1 MMTYWRRNPALKF
14 KRNDLRKFAY
24 LLREDSQTGE
34 TWCYDRVN
42 NGRGVKD
49 KQLGVANRRRGAV
62 RTFVPI
68 TSRQFYRKLNRLR
81 KRVGYSVLRTI
92 NANILDLLKDHYNQ
106 AYVTINAD
114 PIAAATFNV
123 DITLKPARA
132 LENIELNLIV

>member
-81 KRVGYSVLRTI
+81 KRVGYSVQRTI

-114 PIAAATFNV
+114 PIAAAPFNV

>member
-62 RTFVPI
+62 RMFVPI

>member
-14 KRNDLRKFAY
+14 KRNDPRKCAY

-81 KRVGYSVLRTI
+81 KRVGYSVQRTI

-114 PIAAATFNV
+114 PIAAAPFNV